1 MRGKKEHVSLKMDN
15 EVTMKICKSITLYVS
30 FYVVMLD
37 KERSLGKKGK
47 LLLGIKSTL
56 KTYGL
61 NRTMWA

>member
-56 KTYGL
+56 KTYGP